1 MPMNKLAMKDFNKL
15 NIVLFKKKEC
25 DNRCSNEIPTSWE
38 VLVDIRKVLET
49 NTTEVFLLLK

>member
-15 NIVLFKKKEC
+15 IVLVEKKKC

-38 VLVDIRKVLET
+38 VFVDIRKVLET